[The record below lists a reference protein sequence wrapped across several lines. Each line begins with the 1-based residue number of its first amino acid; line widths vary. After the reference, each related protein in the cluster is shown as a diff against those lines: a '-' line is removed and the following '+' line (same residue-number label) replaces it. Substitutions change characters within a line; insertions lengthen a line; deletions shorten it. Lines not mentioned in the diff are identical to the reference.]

1 MENKIGVFL
10 CNCGG
15 AINNIDFDAAVKEV
29 AKFSG
34 VTSVN
39 LSSNLCLEEGREK
52 MISCIREENIDK
64 VVVAA
69 CSPEFQEHVFR
80 EVLEKAGLNGHLFSM
95 ANIREQCSWAHD
107 GDVTA
112 KAVGIVRMAV
122 NRVWVL
128 QPMEEKELPVNKE
141 VLVVGGGFS
150 AINTALQLSR
160 LGLRTT
166 LLEKE
171 SVLGGGTEG
180 LESFYGF
187 DTSSMISAVEADK
200 NIEALTSAQMMAVEG
215 RVGNFNVR
223 IRKEGE
229 EIPRKYGAIV
239 IATGYQTEL
248 ALDSEPK
255 LRVKDEAISG
265 TNIVSQEQFCRML
278 QNSSLEAEPKTIGF
292 MFDFSDENSRFP
304 TLATLNNALAAKEK
318 WGSEIYVFYKSIKV
332 DSEGVEKIYQQARDC
347 GVVFLKSEAPPRIT
361 AENGR
366 MKIEAKDVFLGED
379 ITLACDV
386 LVAEELYLPGE
397 GTEAL
402 SSLLNIRRDSKGFY
416 QDENVH
422 LYPVTSE
429 KKGIFFIGSCRG
441 DLDLGRIL
449 TDISSVVMNVNEL
462 LSPGKILVEV
472 ERVKADPQKCVACLT
487 CIRVCPHGAIQL
499 GRADNSKEVAEI
511 SDLACY
517 ACGICAA
524 ICPAKAI
531 KFQGYR
537 DEEILAQIEA
547 IGDSLNGCNVAFC
560 CEHSAYPAAD
570 LAGKLRLH
578 YPETLRI
585 IKVPC
590 AGQVD
595 VFHILKAFEKGAAAV
610 LVMGCED
617 GACHH
622 ITGNTRA
629 KERVKYCNMLLKEA
643 KVDGRPVAMFNLS
656 PNAPHKFVRAVND
669 MTKIIK
675 ESGR

>member
-1 MENKIGVFL
+1 METKIGVFL

-29 AKFSG
+29 AKFPG
-34 VTSVN
+34 VTCVN

-52 MISCIREENIDK
+52 MISCIREENIEK

-69 CSPEFQEHVFR
+69 CSPEFNEHIFR
-80 EVLEKAGLNGHLFSM
+80 EALEKAGLNGHLLSM

-112 KAVGIVRMAV
+112 KAVELIKMGV
-122 NRVWVL
+122 NRVRLL
-128 QPMEEKELPVNKE
+128 QPIEKKEVPVNKE
-141 VLVVGGGFS
+141 VLVVGGGFP

-166 LLEKE
+166 LLDKE
-171 SVLGGGTEG
+171 SVLGVGTEE
-180 LESFYGF
+180 LEGFYGF
-187 DTSSMISAVEADK
+187 DTGSMISAVDRDE
-200 NIEALTSAQMMAVEG
+200 NIEVFTSAQMVEVEG
-215 RVGNFNVR
+215 KIGDFKVR

-229 EIPRKYGAIV
+229 EIRRNYGAIV
-239 IATGYQTEL
+239 LATGYQTEL
-248 ALDSEPK
+248 ALDSELK
-255 LRVKDEAISG
+255 SG
-265 TNIVSQEQFCRML
+265 INIVSQEQFRRML
-278 QNSSLEAEPKTIGF
+278 GNSSLETGPKTIGF
-292 MFDFSDENSRFP
+292 MLDFSDENSRFP
-304 TLATLNNALAAKEK
+304 TLATLNNALVAKKK

-332 DSEGVEKIYQQARDC
+332 DSKGMEKLYQEARDC

-361 AENGR
+361 TEDGR
-366 MKIEAKDVFLGED
+366 VKIEAKDVFLGED
-379 ITLACDV
+379 VILACDV
-386 LVAEELYLPGE
+386 LVAEELYLPAK
-397 GTEAL
+397 GTETL

-422 LYPVTSE
+422 LYPISSE
-429 KKGIFFIGSCRG
+429 KKGIFFIGGCRG
-441 DLDLGRIL
+441 DLDLERVL

-462 LSPGKILVEV
+462 LSPGKILVDV

-499 GRADNSKEVAEI
+499 GRVDSGKEVAEI

-547 IGDSLNGCNVAFC
+547 IGESLNGCNVAFC
-560 CEHSAYPAAD
+560 CEQSAYPAAD

-578 YPETLRI
+578 YPENLRI
-585 IKVPC
+585 IRVPC

-656 PNAPHKFVRAVND
+656 PNAPHKFVRAVNEI
-669 MTKIIK
+669 TKIIK